1 MALQTKGL
9 VAMAPGTSKTVSNYI
24 SSSSTPKGQTK
35 AQMNAQLSG
44 GNTGSSGGG
53 GGYSSGGGS
62 GSSDYG
68 SNSYADYLGA
78 LQAQRDA
85 LIAQANAALDE
96 QGRLAENRYK
106 LQKEASDQD
115 YQDLR
120 NQSEVNR
127 YKARGTLRQS
137 LADRGA
143 MDSGI
148 GRQAYVSLANN
159 YDNALNKIGLQQ
171 KREDAER
178 DQAIQE
184 MWAQIAMQK
193 VANQMSGLDMMGN
206 VLSQLDPSM
215 FQSSI
220 GGSYGGG
227 GGYSYNPSTSDYYK
241 AASDSV
247 APIDTSGLLSRIGNA
262 QNTTGATSAARAKAF
277 DDLVAASMRYNPYNE
292 PWKY

>member
-9 VAMAPGTSKTVSNYI
+9 VAMAPGTSKTVSNYV
-24 SSSSTPKGQTK
+24 SSSNTPKGQTK

-44 GNTGSSGGG
+44 GNTGGNGGGG
-53 GGYSSGGGS
+53 GGYSGGGGG

-215 FQSSI
+215 FQSSVNT
-220 GGSYGGG
+220 G

-241 AASDSV
+241 AASESV
-247 APIDTSGLLSRIGNA
+247 APVDTSGLASRIGNA
-262 QNTTGATSAARAKAF
+262 VNTSGATSAARAKAF
-277 DDLVAASMRYNPYNE
+277 DDLVAASMRYNPFNE

>member
-1 MALQTKGL
+1 MAF
-9 VAMAPGTSKTVSNYI
+9 VAKTGGSTTRK
-24 SSSSTPKGQTK
+24 SSSGATHGGITGSFGDATNSGTTNSLLSSRTK
-35 AQMNAQLSG
+35 AS
-44 GNTGSSGGG
+44 TDT
-53 GGYSSGGGS
+53 GYSSGSGYGGGGS
-62 GSSDYG
+62 GSGYG
-68 SNSYADYLGA
+68 TSTSNSYMDYLGA

-96 QGRLAENRYK
+96 QGKLAENRYA

-178 DQAIQE
+178 DQAINE

-193 VANQMSGLDMMGN
+193 IANQMSGLDMMGN
-206 VLSQLDPSM
+206 IMSQLDPSY
-215 FQSSI
+215 F
-220 GGSYGGG
+220 
-227 GGYSYNPSTSDYYK
+227 GGYSYSPDTSNYY
-241 AASDSV
+241 AAAQGSV
-247 APIDTSGLLSRIGNA
+247 APVNRAGLTSAIGNA
-262 QNTTGATSAARAKAF
+262 QYTTGADTAARATAF
-277 DDLVAASMRYNPYNE
+277 DDLLDAVRRRQSTGYGVR
-292 PWKY
+292 

>member
-1 MALQTKGL
+1 MALKAMTGNISNTANAALAPKTYTAKGD
-9 VAMAPGTSKTVSNYI
+9 
-24 SSSSTPKGQTK
+24 TK
-35 AQMNAQLSG
+35 AAMNAQLAGGSSSG
-44 GNTGSSGGG
+44 GSGGYGGSGGG
-53 GGYSSGGGS
+53 G
-62 GSSDYG
+62 YG
-68 SNSYADYLGA
+68 ESTSNSYADYLGA

-96 QGRLAENRYK
+96 QGRLAENRYA

-178 DQAIQE
+178 NQAINE
-184 MWAQIAMQK
+184 MWAQIALQK

-206 VLSQLDPSM
+206 ILSSLDPSM

-220 GGSYGGG
+220 GGG
-227 GGYSYNPSTSDYYK
+227 GGYSYNPTTSDYYAAAQQSIAPYQK
-241 AASDSV
+241 ASFTPNV
-247 APIDTSGLLSRIGNA
+247 GNA
-262 QNTTGATSAARAKAF
+262 QNVTGASQAARAQTMW
-277 DDLVAASMRYNPYNE
+277 DDIANRYNPYND
-292 PWKY
+292 PYKW

>member
-1 MALQTKGL
+1 MALK
-9 VAMAPGTSKTVSNYI
+9 AMDAAPGGTTSRSVLGKVTDRISNAAAEA
-24 SSSSTPKGQTK
+24 K
-35 AQMNAQLSG
+35 AQQSNQRPS
-44 GNTGSSGGG
+44 TGGG
-53 GGYSSGGGS
+53 GGYGSGGSAS
-62 GSSDYG
+62 GYG
-68 SNSYADYLGA
+68 EATSNSYMDYLGA

-96 QGRLAENRYK
+96 QGRLAENRYA

-178 DQAIQE
+178 EQAKNE
-184 MWAQIAMQK
+184 MWANIAMQK
-193 VANQMSGLDMMGN
+193 IANQMSGLDMWGN

-220 GGSYGGG
+220 GGAYGGG
-227 GGYSYNPSTSDYYK
+227 GGYSYNPTTSDYYE
-241 AASDSV
+241 AAKRSV
-247 APIDTSGLLSRIGNA
+247 APFSKAGLTSSIGNA
-262 QNTTGATSAARAKAF
+262 QPVIDASSAARAQAMW
-277 DDLVAASMRYNPYNE
+277 DDITNKYNPYND
-292 PWKY
+292 PFKW

>member
-1 MALQTKGL
+1 MALK
-9 VAMAPGTSKTVSNYI
+9 AMDAAPGGTTSRGVLGKITDRISNAAAEAKARQVNQRP
-24 SSSSTPKGQTK
+24 STG
-35 AQMNAQLSG
+35 
-44 GNTGSSGGG
+44 GGG
-53 GGYSSGGGS
+53 GGYGSGGGS
-62 GSSDYG
+62 SADSYG

-96 QGRLAENRYK
+96 QGRLAENRYA

-178 DQAIQE
+178 NQAINE

-206 VLSQLDPSM
+206 ILSQLDPSM

-220 GGSYGGG
+220 GGYYGGG
-227 GGYSYNPSTSDYYK
+227 GGYSYSPTSSDYYE
-241 AASDSV
+241 AAKNSV
-247 APIDTSGLLSRIGNA
+247 APYSKAGLTSKMGNA
-262 QNTTGATSAARAKAF
+262 QDVPNASQAARAQALW
-277 DDLVAASMRYNPYNE
+277 DDITNRYNPFND
-292 PWKY
+292 PSKW

>member
-1 MALQTKGL
+1 MAVLSRQQGKLPSTVKNQTGKQSPSVVLAKGD
-9 VAMAPGTSKTVSNYI
+9 SKAALNGSI
-24 SSSSTPKGQTK
+24 G
-35 AQMNAQLSG
+35 SG
-44 GNTGSSGGG
+44 GSS
-53 GGYSSGGGS
+53 GYSSGSGYGGGS
-62 GSSDYG
+62 GGGYG
-68 SNSYADYLGA
+68 EASSNSYMDYLGA

-96 QGRLAENRYK
+96 QGRLAENRYA

-178 DQAIQE
+178 NQAINE

-206 VLSQLDPSM
+206 ILSSLDPSY
-215 FQSSI
+215 F
-220 GGSYGGG
+220 
-227 GGYSYNPSTSDYYK
+227 GGYSYSPETSNYY
-241 AASDSV
+241 AAAQGSV
-247 APIDTSGLLSRIGNA
+247 APVNSAGLTSAIGNA
-262 QNTTGATSAARAKAF
+262 QYTTGADTAARATAF
-277 DDLVAASMRYNPYNE
+277 DDILDEIRRRQSTGYGVR
-292 PWKY
+292 

>member
-1 MALQTKGL
+1 MALKP
-9 VAMAPGTSKTVSNYI
+9 MTSGI
-24 SSSSTPKGQTK
+24 SSAADQARTVTAKGDTK
-35 AQMNAQLSG
+35 AALNARLAG
-44 GNTGSSGGG
+44 GGTNTGKGGYGGG
-53 GGYSSGGGS
+53 GGSGTSSEAYSGNTY
-62 GSSDYG
+62 SDYL
-68 SNSYADYLGA
+68 SA
-78 LQAQRDA
+78 LQAQRDS

-96 QGRLAENRYK
+96 QGRLAENRYA

-148 GRQAYVSLANN
+148 GRQAYVNLANN
-159 YDNALNKIGLQQ
+159 YDNALNKISLQQ

-206 VLSQLDPSM
+206 ILSQLDPSM

-220 GGSYGGG
+220 GGGG
-227 GGYSYNPSTSDYYK
+227 GGYSYSPTTSDYYD
-241 AASDSV
+241 AASNYVNSV
-247 APIDTSGLLSRIGNA
+247 PKSTFTSNVGNA
-262 QNTTGATSAARAKAF
+262 QNVNGASSAAKAQYWNE
-277 DDLVAASMRYNPYNE
+277 LANRYNPYND
-292 PWKY
+292 PSKW

>member
-1 MALQTKGL
+1 MALKAMTGSISNAAAQAKEPVYAKGYTKEALTGKIT
-9 VAMAPGTSKTVSNYI
+9 GGG
-24 SSSSTPKGQTK
+24 STGG
-35 AQMNAQLSG
+35 SG
-44 GNTGSSGGG
+44 GYSGGG
-53 GGYSSGGGS
+53 GSSADS
-62 GSSDYG
+62 YG

-96 QGRLAENRYK
+96 QGRLAENRYA

-178 DQAIQE
+178 NQAINE

-206 VLSQLDPSM
+206 ILSSLDPSM

-220 GGSYGGG
+220 GGG
-227 GGYSYNPSTSDYYK
+227 GGYSYNPTTSDYY
-241 AASDSV
+241 AAAQKSI
-247 APIDTSGLLSRIGNA
+247 APYERASFTPNVGNA
-262 QNTTGATSAARAKAF
+262 QNSPGASQGARAQALW
-277 DDLVAASMRYNPYNE
+277 DDIANRYNPYND
-292 PWKY
+292 PSKW